1 MSDNT
6 AVGLRWMN
14 GGSPKLPSVA
24 SLCPDREVEQCAPEH
39 TGDTRLSE
47 SQSTQSTTNIATTWQ
62 SVQFDTNDGPSN
74 RKRSRDYVSSE
85 QVHKRAWVDSRK
97 YTPTDAYGLDESD
110 VDTVRI
116 MIAILKNSPLQKL
129 VFILNQPTFP

>member
-14 GGSPKLPSVA
+14 GGSSKLPSVA
-24 SLCPDREVEQCAPEH
+24 SLCPDRETEPCAPKH
-39 TGDTRLSE
+39 ARDTKLRA
-47 SQSTQSTTNIATTWQ
+47 SQSTHLTTSIATTWQ
-62 SVQFDTNDGPSN
+62 AVQFDTNDAPSK
-74 RKRSRDYVSSE
+74 RKRSRDNASSE

-97 YTPTDAYGLDESD
+97 YTPIDAYGLDESD

-116 MIAILKNSPLQKL
+116 AIAILKTIIAEL